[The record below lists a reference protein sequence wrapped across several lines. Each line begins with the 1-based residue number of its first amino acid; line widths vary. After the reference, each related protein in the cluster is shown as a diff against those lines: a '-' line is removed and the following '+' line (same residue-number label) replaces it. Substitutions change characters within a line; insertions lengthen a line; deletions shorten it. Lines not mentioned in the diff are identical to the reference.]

1 VEEAMKKCVECGS
14 TDLAHSVEQIPFN
27 DVALVEGSVHRC
39 NACGRRYYG
48 FSRVEELSREVARS
62 VAKQEER
69 LQPEQVRFLRKYLGY
84 SSKDFADFLAVAAET
99 VSRWE
104 SRTQPMQM
112 QLSTEKL
119 IRLMAL
125 SERPIAEYG
134 LDRAGSQQR
143 EAVKPFFREDSG
155 HWTISN
161 A

>member
-1 VEEAMKKCVECGS
+1 MKKCVECGS

-39 NACGRRYYG
+39 NACGHRYHG
-48 FSRVEELSREVARS
+48 FSRVEELSREVARNI
-62 VAKQEER
+62 AKQEER

-84 SSKDFADFLAVAAET
+84 SSKDFAEFLAVAAET

-104 SRTQPMQM
+104 SKAEPMQM

-125 SERPIAEYG
+125 SEHPIPDYG

-143 EAVKPFFREDSG
+143 EAAKPFFRENSG
-155 HWTISN
+155 HWTL
-161 A
+161 AVA